1 MTSTKST
8 KPKDKLGRQSLETE
22 QLGVVK
28 GLTPFEDITHLA
40 GIASISLGGRK
51 NIGALI
57 LKKKENIQIRFCFDI
72 QGIHP
77 SLSSEQILPIFEN
90 IEGGLKELPERETLT
105 IHIGSFTDDTFRQQ
119 ELKKIEKECDLEQ
132 LTLLIRSERLRTR
145 ELTQA
150 GVRKNKFLRFWCTYT
165 VLAAENSKSND
176 PIEKTIKQLQ
186 TYWQGFTGEIHK
198 LRHQRIETILHDS
211 FTSGFQMWEQIISN
225 TMGLSAKVLTA
236 GDIWEVIWNQ
246 FNRSE
251 VPPIP
256 NPLILD
262 EAGLRE
268 EQTSDFHIKHLVL
281 ENEQSVPFL
290 DRSWVKLQD
299 KYIGVLQFSEK
310 PQGWVDEY
318 DQLRYLW
325 RVLSKEKIS
334 DTEII
339 CQLSKA
345 NQGLAKTVL
354 QRITKQSITSSAM
367 SADKGSIDVKANMNI
382 EEAVRAQETILRGSI
397 PIHTAVVFCIHR
409 HNRYQLDE
417 ACRYLSSCFLRP
429 AVVEREVEYAW
440 KTWLQTVPI
449 IWENLLTKPFNRRLP
464 YFSCEVPG
472 ITPLV
477 RTATGDKN
485 GFELI
490 AEEGGTPVHLDLYNQ
505 HKNLAVFGTT
515 RAGKSVLVAGLLTQ
529 ALAQGI
535 PVIALDYPKPDGS
548 STFTDYTKF
557 MGTEGAYFDISKES
571 NNLFELPDLR
581 GYEPEV
587 IKERMTD
594 FKDFLKSTL
603 LTMVLGTNPIG
614 VSPTMIS
621 NIESIITIAIETFFN
636 DDDIKLRYKFA
647 LENGV
652 GTTEWADIPT
662 LKDFYNYCSPGFIKL
677 DSIANNS
684 KEILDALDHI
694 RLRLKFW
701 LNSRVGQSIAN
712 PSSFRTDARLLVFA
726 LRSLSSEADAAVL
739 ALSAYAAALR
749 RALSSKA
756 SIFFLDEAPILFSF
770 ESIAELIGRLCAN
783 GAKAGIRVILS
794 AQEPESIFQSKS
806 ADKIFANITT
816 RLIGRI
822 QTSAVDPFVNRFKYP
837 SEIISRNSTEAFF
850 PKRES
855 IYSQWLLD
863 DNGKLTFC
871 RYYPAY
877 CLLAAVANNPN
888 EQELRTLF
896 LNKYAKNPM
905 LGMVRFSEAYVQMIR
920 GDELSQEAKQLL
932 EILDNNNGTQLKLVQ
947 TIEEKLTNNQVNL
960 PDEKSRI
967 PRQVA

>member
-1 MTSTKST
+1 MTSTSS
-8 KPKDKLGRQSLETE
+8 KPKDNLGKASLESE

-28 GLTPFEDITHLA
+28 NLTPFEDITHLA
-40 GIASISLGGRK
+40 AIANISLGGRK
-51 NIGALI
+51 DIGALI
-57 LKKKENIQIRFCFDI
+57 LQKKEDIQIKFCFEV

-77 SLSSEQILPIFEN
+77 SLPEEQILPIFEN
-90 IEGGLKELPERETLT
+90 IEGGLKELAERETLT
-105 IHIGSFTDDTFRQQ
+105 IHLGSFTDDKWRQD
-119 ELKKIEKECDLEQ
+119 ELKKVEEKCDLEQ
-132 LTLLIRSERLRTR
+132 LTLLIRSERLRAR
-145 ELTQA
+145 ELTKS
-150 GVRKNKFLRFWCTYT
+150 GTRKNKFLRFWCTYT
-165 VLAAENSKSND
+165 VLASEDSRSND
-176 PIEKTIKQLQ
+176 PIEKAIKQVQ
-186 TYWQGFTGEIHK
+186 TTWLNFSGQIHGK
-198 LRHQRIETILHDS
+198 RQERIETILRDS
-211 FTSGFQMWEQIISN
+211 FTSGFQRWEQLFSN
-225 TMGLSAKVLTA
+225 SMGLSVKTVSSKE
-236 GDIWEVIWNQ
+236 IWSILWNQ
-246 FNRSE
+246 FNKSE
-251 VPPIP
+251 PPQIT

-262 EAGLRE
+262 DTKLKE
-268 EQTSDFHIKHLVL
+268 EQTSDFHIRHLIL
-281 ENEQSVPFL
+281 ENEKSVPFL
-290 DRSWVKLQD
+290 DRSWVKHQD
-299 KYIGVLQFSEK
+299 KYIAVLQFSEK
-310 PQGWVDEY
+310 PQGWIDEY

-325 RVLSKEKIS
+325 EIISKEKIS
-334 DTEII
+334 DTEIF
-339 CQLSKA
+339 CQLTKA
-345 NQGLAKTVL
+345 NQGLAKTAL

-382 EEAVRAQETILRGSI
+382 EEAVKAQETLLKGAI
-397 PIHTAVVFCIHR
+397 PIHTAVVFCVYR
-409 HNRYQLDE
+409 DNRQKLSE
-417 ACRYLSSCFLRP
+417 ACQYLSSCFLRP
-429 AVVEREVEYAW
+429 AVVDREMEYAW
-440 KTWLQTVPI
+440 KTWMQTLPI
-449 IWENLLTKPFNRRLP
+449 VWENLLTKPLNRRLP
-464 YFSCEVPG
+464 YFSSEVPG
-472 ITPLV
+472 LMPLV
-477 RTATGDKN
+477 RTATGDKS

-515 RAGKSVLVAGLLTQ
+515 RAGKSVLVAGLLTP

-535 PVIALDYPKPDGS
+535 PVIALDYPKPDGT

-557 MGTEGAYFDISKES
+557 MGEEGAYFDISKES

-581 GYEPEV
+581 GYEPEI

-594 FKDFLKSTL
+594 FKEFLKTTL
-603 LTMVLGTNPIG
+603 MTMVLGTNPVG
-614 VSPTMIS
+614 VSPTIIS

-636 DDDIKLRYKFA
+636 DDDIKLRYKLA

-652 GTTEWADIPT
+652 GTNEWNDIPT
-662 LKDFYNYCSPGFIKL
+662 LKDFYNMCSPGFIKL
-677 DSIANNS
+677 DSITNNS
-684 KEILDALDHI
+684 KEILDALDQI

-726 LRSLSSEADAAVL
+726 LRSLGSEADAAVL
-739 ALSAYAAALR
+739 ALSAYSAALR
-749 RALSSKA
+749 RALSSSA

-806 ADKIFANITT
+806 APKIFANLTT

-837 SEIISRNSTEAFF
+837 YEIISRNSTEAFF

-888 EQELRTLF
+888 EQELRTLY
-896 LNKYAKNPM
+896 LNKYKHNLM
-905 LGMVRFSEAYVQMIR
+905 LGMVKFSEAYVEMIR
-920 GDELSQEAKQLL
+920 GDNMSQETRELL
-932 EILDNNNGTQLKLVQ
+932 ESQKNINSD
-947 TIEEKLTNNQVNL
+947 ITNNLEEISSDSV
-960 PDEKSRI
+960 
-967 PRQVA
+967 

>member
-1 MTSTKST
+1 MSSTASTKQ
-8 KPKDKLGRQSLETE
+8 KDKIGRKSLDIE

-28 GLTPFEDITHLA
+28 NLTPFEDITHLA
-40 GIASISLGGRK
+40 GIASISLAGR
-51 NIGALI
+51 NRLGALI
-57 LKKKENIQIRFCFDI
+57 LQKKQDIQIKFCFDV

-77 SLSSEQILPIFEN
+77 SLPSEQIIPIFEN

-105 IHIGSFTDDTFRQQ
+105 IHLGSFTDDFLRQQ
-119 ELKKIEKECDLEQ
+119 ELKGVEQKCDLEQ
-132 LTLLIRSERLRTR
+132 LTLLIRSERLRAR

-150 GVRKNKFLRFWCTYT
+150 GVRKNKFLRFWCTYS
-165 VLAAENSKSND
+165 VLASEDSRSHD
-176 PIEKTIKQLQ
+176 TIEKTIKQLQ
-186 TYWQGFTGEIHK
+186 KAWFQFTGQIHGI
-198 LRHQRIETILHDS
+198 RQERIETILRDS
-211 FTSGFQMWEQIISN
+211 FTSGFQRWEQLFTNS
-225 TMGLSAKVLTA
+225 MGLSVQALTSEEIWSVL
-236 GDIWEVIWNQ
+236 WNQ
-246 FNRSE
+246 FNKSDAHS
-251 VPPIP
+251 IP
-256 NPLILD
+256 SPLILD
-262 EAGLRE
+262 EEGLRE
-268 EQTSDFHIKHLVL
+268 VQTSDFHIRHLML
-281 ENEQSVPFL
+281 ENEKSVPFL
-290 DRSWVKLQD
+290 DRAWVRLQD

-310 PQGWVDEY
+310 PQGWVNEY
-318 DQLRYLW
+318 AQLRYLW
-325 RVLSKEKIS
+325 EVISKEKIS

-345 NQGLAKTVL
+345 NQGLAKTAL

-367 SADKGSIDVKANMNI
+367 SSQKGSIDVKSNMNI
-382 EEAVRAQETILRGSI
+382 EEAVKAQETILKGSI

-409 HNRYQLDE
+409 HSRTALDE
-417 ACRYLSSCFLRP
+417 ACQYLSSCFLRP
-429 AVVEREVEYAW
+429 AVVDREIEYTW
-440 KTWLQTVPI
+440 KTWLQCLPI
-449 IWENLLTKPFNRRLP
+449 VWENLLTKPFNRRLP

-472 ITPLV
+472 LMPLV
-477 RTATGDKN
+477 RTASADKS

-490 AEEGGTPVHLDLYNQ
+490 AEEGGTPVHIDLYNQ

-515 RAGKSVLVAGLLTQ
+515 RTGKSVLVAGLLTP

-594 FKDFLKSTL
+594 FKEFLKSTL
-603 LTMVLGTNPIG
+603 MTMVLGTNPVG

-636 DDDIKLRYKFA
+636 DDDIKLRYKLA
-647 LENGV
+647 LENGL

-677 DSIANNS
+677 DSIADNS
-684 KEILDALDHI
+684 QEILNALDHV

-726 LRSLSSEADAAVL
+726 LRSLSSEADAAIL

-749 RALSSKA
+749 RALSSQA

-806 ADKIFANITT
+806 APKIFANITT

-822 QTSAVDPFVNRFKYP
+822 QTLAVDPFVDRFKYP

-896 LNKYAKNPM
+896 LNKYANNPM

-920 GDELSQEAKQLL
+920 GDELSEEAKELL
-932 EILDNNNGTQLKLVQ
+932 DKNNQKQLK
-947 TIEEKLTNNQVNL
+947 
-960 PDEKSRI
+960 EKSGVRSQNAI
-967 PRQVA
+967 SGGFKHSHSL

>member
-1 MTSTKST
+1 MISSKEKPTKN
-8 KPKDKLGRQSLETE
+8 KEKIGRKSLDTE

-28 GLTPFEDITHLA
+28 NLTPFEDITHLA
-40 GIASISLGGRK
+40 GIASISLAGRK
-51 NIGALI
+51 DIGALI
-57 LKKKENIQIRFCFDI
+57 LKKKEDIQVRFCFDI

-77 SLSSEQILPIFEN
+77 SLPEEQIVPIFEN

-105 IHIGSFTDDTFRQQ
+105 IHMGSFTDDTARQQ
-119 ELKKIEKECDLEQ
+119 ELRKIESSCNLEQ
-132 LTLLIRSERLRTR
+132 LTLLIRSERLRAR

-165 VLAAENSKSND
+165 VLATEDTKSND
-176 PIEKTIKQLQ
+176 PIEKAIKQLQ
-186 TYWQGFTGEIHK
+186 TYWQQFTGEIHSV
-198 LRHQRIETILHDS
+198 RHQRIETILRDS
-211 FTSGFQMWEQIISN
+211 FTSGFQMWEQIIAN
-225 TMGLSAKVLTA
+225 TMGLSTKVLTA
-236 GDIWEVIWNQ
+236 GDIWEVIWKQ
-246 FNRSE
+246 FNHSE
-251 VPPIP
+251 PISIP
-256 NPLILD
+256 NPIILND
-262 EAGLRE
+262 EGLRE
-268 EQTSDFHIKHLVL
+268 EQTSDFHIRHLVL
-281 ENEQSVPFL
+281 ENEQSVPFV
-290 DRSWVKLQD
+290 DRAWVKLQD

-310 PQGWVDEY
+310 PQGWIAEY

-325 RVLSKEKIS
+325 EVLSREKIS

-345 NQGLAKTVL
+345 NQSLAKTAV

-382 EEAVRAQETILRGSI
+382 EEAVKAQETMLRGSI
-397 PIHTAVVFCIHR
+397 PIHTALVFCIHSHTR
-409 HNRYQLDE
+409 QQLDE
-417 ACRYLSSCFLRP
+417 ACKYLSSCFLRP
-429 AVVEREVEYAW
+429 AVVERELEYAW
-440 KTWLQTVPI
+440 KTWFQTTPI
-449 IWENLLTKPFNRRLP
+449 IWENLLTKPINRRLP
-464 YFSCEVPG
+464 YFSSEVPG
-472 ITPLV
+472 LMPLV
-477 RTATGDKN
+477 RTATGDKS

-515 RAGKSVLVAGLLTQ
+515 RAGKSVLVAGLLTP

-548 STFTDYTKF
+548 STFTDYTQF
-557 MGTEGAYFDISKES
+557 LGEEGAYFDISKEA
-571 NNLFELPDLR
+571 NNLFEIPDLR

-603 LTMVLGTNPIG
+603 ITMVLGTNPVG
-614 VSPTMIS
+614 VSPIMIS
-621 NIESIITIAIETFFN
+621 NIESVITLSLETFFN
-636 DDDIKLRYKFA
+636 DDDIKLRYKLA
-647 LENGV
+647 LESGV
-652 GTTEWADIPT
+652 GTQAWNDIPT
-662 LKDFYNYCSPGFIKL
+662 LQDFYNFCSPGYIKL
-677 DSIANNS
+677 DSITNNS
-684 KEILDALDHI
+684 TEILGALDQV

-701 LNSRVGQSIAN
+701 LNNRVGQSIAR

-749 RALSSKA
+749 RALSSPK

-794 AQEPESIFQSKS
+794 AQEPESIYQSKS
-806 ADKIFANITT
+806 APKIFANLTT

-822 QTSAVDPFVNRFKYP
+822 QTSAVDPFVARFKYP
-837 SEIISRNSTEAFF
+837 NEIVSRNSTEAFF
-850 PKRES
+850 PKQKS

-888 EQELRTLF
+888 EQELRTLY
-896 LNKYAKNPM
+896 LNKYKDNPM
-905 LGMVRFSEAYVQMIR
+905 LGMVKFSEAYVQMIR
-920 GDELSQEAKQLL
+920 GEEPTPETKELLNS
-932 EILDNNNGTQLKLVQ
+932 DNKKPVLTVQ
-947 TIEEKLTNNQVNL
+947 ATEEKTLNENS
-960 PDEKSRI
+960 K
-967 PRQVA
+967 QVA

>member
-1 MTSTKST
+1 MTSTTSKRHLQDSEPVNRSGS
-8 KPKDKLGRQSLETE
+8 PKNKLGRKALDPE

-28 GLTPFEDITHLA
+28 NLTPFEDITHLA
-40 GIASISLGGRK
+40 GIASISLAGRK
-51 NIGALI
+51 DIGALI
-57 LKKKENIQIRFCFDI
+57 LQKKQDIQIKFCFDVR
-72 QGIHP
+72 GIHP
-77 SLSSEQILPIFEN
+77 SLPEEQIIPIFEN
-90 IEGGLKELPERETLT
+90 IEGGLKELPDKETLT
-105 IHIGSFTDDTFRQQ
+105 IHLGSFTDDFLRQQ
-119 ELKKIEKECDLEQ
+119 ELKKVEEKCDLEQ
-132 LTLLIRSERLRTR
+132 LALLIRSERLRAT
-145 ELTQA
+145 ELTSA
-150 GVRKNKFLRFWCTYT
+150 GIRKNKFLRFWCTYS
-165 VLAAENSKSND
+165 VFADSDSRSND
-176 PIEKTIKQLQ
+176 AIEQAIKQVQ
-186 TYWQGFTGEIHK
+186 NAWFQFTGQIHGVR
-198 LRHQRIETILHDS
+198 LERIEAILRDS
-211 FTSGFQMWEQIISN
+211 FTSGFQRWEQLFTNS
-225 TMGLSAKVLTA
+225 MGLSVRAVTSEELWS
-236 GDIWEVIWNQ
+236 ILWNQ
-246 FNRSE
+246 FNRSNA
-251 VPPIP
+251 PNIP
-256 NPLILD
+256 NPLVLD
-262 EAGLRE
+262 EEGLRE
-268 EQTSDFHIKHLVL
+268 NQTSDFHIRHLML
-281 ENEQSVPFL
+281 ENEKSVPFL

-318 DQLRYLW
+318 AQLRYLW
-325 RVLSKEKIS
+325 EVISKEKIS

-345 NQGLAKTVL
+345 NQGLAKTAL

-367 SADKGSIDVKANMNI
+367 SSEKGSIDVKANMNI

-397 PIHTAVVFCIHR
+397 PIHSAVVFCIYR
-409 HNRYQLDE
+409 NSRQNLDE
-417 ACRYLSSCFLRP
+417 ACQYLSSCFLRP
-429 AVVEREVEYAW
+429 AVVDRELEYAW
-440 KTWLQTVPI
+440 KTWLQTTPI

-464 YFSCEVPG
+464 YFSSEVLG
-472 ITPLV
+472 LAPLV
-477 RTATGDKN
+477 RTATGDKS

-490 AEEGGTPVHLDLYNQ
+490 ASEGGTPVHLDLYNQ

-515 RAGKSVLVAGLLTQ
+515 RSGKSVLVAGLLTP

-535 PVIALDYPKPDGS
+535 PVVALDYPKPDGS

-557 MGTEGAYFDISKES
+557 MGAEGAYFDISKEF

-581 GYEPEV
+581 GYDPEI

-594 FKDFLKSTL
+594 FKEFLKSTL
-603 LTMVLGTNPIG
+603 MTMVLGTNPIG

-621 NIESIITIAIETFFN
+621 NIESIITIALETFFK
-636 DDDIKLRYKFA
+636 DDDIKLRYKLAF
-647 LENGV
+647 ESGV
-652 GTTEWADIPT
+652 GTAEWNDIPT

-684 KEILDALDHI
+684 QEILDSLDQV

-701 LNSRVGQSIAN
+701 LNSRVGQSIAH

-726 LRSLSSEADAAVL
+726 LRSLGSEADAAVL

-794 AQEPESIFQSKS
+794 AQEPESILHCKS
-806 ADKIFANITT
+806 APKIFANLTT

-822 QTSAVDPFVNRFKYP
+822 QTSAVDPFVTRFKYP
-837 SEIISRNSTEAFF
+837 YEIISRNSTEAFF
-850 PKRES
+850 PKKES

-877 CLLAAVANNPN
+877 CLLAAVANNPD
-888 EQELRTLF
+888 EQELRTLY
-896 LNKYAKNPM
+896 LKKYQNHPL
-905 LGMVRFSEAYVQMIR
+905 LGLVNFSKTYVSMIR
-920 GDELSQEAKQLL
+920 GDELNEEAKELL
-932 EILDNNNGTQLKLVQ
+932 QQ
-947 TIEEKLTNNQVNL
+947 S
-960 PDEKSRI
+960 DEKI
-967 PRQVA
+967 